1 MDAPGPAV
9 VAASESEY
17 DSQEET
23 EYYDEEEEQEIQA
36 EVTQAL
42 SASKEKMIQIDKIE
56 AVDNPAAGHN
66 PI

>member
-23 EYYDEEEEQEIQA
+23 EYYDEEEE
-36 EVTQAL
+36 
-42 SASKEKMIQIDKIE
+42 ASDYVPVQ
-56 AVDNPAAGHN
+56 VDPQ
-66 PI
+66 